1 MRTRSDKRHTS
12 PVRVEVQSPDESHL
26 SGDPGDSMWP
36 LTSAGAEAAEA
47 ERESA
52 NARTVYPSVPRTLCD
67 ADQST
72 GACSGWVAEPLN

>member
-47 ERESA
+47 EREDVPA
-52 NARTVYPSVPRTLCD
+52 CTEYPSVPCTLSD
-67 ADQST
+67 EDQDT